1 MQSKNLSLFLNSN
14 IFQEPFFFYF
24 GRMDGLQ
31 SEGVVLI
38 PLTILRAS
46 QYQSSNKK
54 HSNQT
59 MWARYHHAA
68 TCAPRRCRRRRRR
81 HKRSTHSLCRRH
93 FSLERR
99 RRCMQ

>member
-68 TCAPRRCRRRRRR
+68 TCAPRRAAAGAAVAGTNEA
-81 HKRSTHSLCRRH
+81 HTVFVVAISP
-93 FSLERR
+93 
-99 RRCMQ
+99 